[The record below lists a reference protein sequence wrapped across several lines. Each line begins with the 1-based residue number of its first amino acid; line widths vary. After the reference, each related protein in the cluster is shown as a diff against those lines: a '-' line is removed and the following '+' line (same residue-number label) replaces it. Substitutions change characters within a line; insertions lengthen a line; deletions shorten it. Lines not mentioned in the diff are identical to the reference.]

1 MSFDGVRGRA
11 ILKTGLTDTVTM
23 KRSRYHVSAA
33 LACAMLW
40 LGGCQTISSHNPFRH
55 RAPDYQSAQQEQPLE
70 VPPGLD
76 QPPTSDALTVPDAN
90 SGLPQVTVN
99 GQPAG
104 SNPPGAN
111 LAAPVSADGSA
122 PAAAPPGAVV
132 SGNSL
137 SLADDPDSAY
147 RRVGLALQR
156 GGVGTVS
163 AHDDNAHTYQIAV
176 DSVVTE
182 KSEGNFIHRMFHHDH
197 NETVTGTVNV
207 SIAASGTGSVVNVQG
222 DQDAVE
228 RVLGVLQQRL
238 GGGS

>member
-1 MSFDGVRGRA
+1 MSFDEVRGRA

-23 KRSRYHVSAA
+23 KRSRYLVSAA
-33 LACAMLW
+33 LVCAMLW
-40 LGGCQTISSHNPFRH
+40 LSGCQTISAHNPFRH

-90 SGLPQVTVN
+90 SGMPQVTVN

-104 SNPPGAN
+104 SSPPAAN
-111 LAAPVSADGSA
+111 VDASVG
-122 PAAAPPGAVV
+122 AAPPGAVV

-137 SLADDPDSAY
+137 SVADDPDNAY

-163 AHDDNAHTYQIAV
+163 AHDDNARTYQVAV

-228 RVLGVLQQRL
+228 RVLSLLQQRL
-238 GGGS
+238 GGG